1 MGVEYRAVI
10 VVGLTYEK
18 LTEELSEADKAKIN
32 ERIDGGDLDVWSPFY
47 DAERDDSV
55 VGFVVKQ
62 TDDYSWSIFD
72 PVDVVAKTDEAKRA
86 WTNALPGI
94 EPNIYLMPYGW

>member
-1 MGVEYRAVI
+1 MGIEYRAVI

-18 LTEELSEADKAKIN
+18 LTEELSEADKAKID

-47 DAERDDSV
+47 DAGKDDSV
-55 VGFVVKQ
+55 IGFVVKQ

-72 PVDVVAKTDEAKRA
+72 PVDVSKRLMKPS
-86 WTNALPGI
+86 ALGPT
-94 EPNIYLMPYGW
+94 PCPASNPTFT